1 MRLSVSQVRT
11 RVEQS
16 LLQVCNA
23 AYGNKDLACKT
34 MRTLLRKCLIDDDHS
49 ICVRVSG
56 EYCPCH
62 IDKGMRDASNRFL
75 IKTGKGGVVHAMQAI
90 LETTLDKEY
99 NAYLCAERMAQ
110 AAKDSGCDA
119 FVAAPRIS
127 SCKRKTG
134 DQTENQPEDPKDSVA
149 VDSQNSG
156 DPLQPYVSQLT
167 HPLAIKILMDF
178 IQSKDLASAVGKHCF
193 CVNTSFV
200 ESFHN
205 VILIYAPKRK
215 HFHNSGYD
223 TRVYL
228 SALDWGENITRPHIV
243 NLENPKTKKWLPKK
257 TYNFQLRVVETL
269 HGDVM
274 WAVPK

>member
-1 MRLSVSQVRT
+1 MKVCVSQVTKRI
-11 RVEQS
+11 EQS

-49 ICVRVSG
+49 ICVKVSG

-62 IDKGMRDASNRFL
+62 IDKGMRDANNRFL
-75 IKTGKGGVVHAMQAI
+75 IKTGKGGLVHAMQAI
-90 LETTLDKEY
+90 LDMALDKKY
-99 NAYLCAERMAQ
+99 NAYLCGERMAQ
-110 AAKDSGCDA
+110 AAAGSGCDA

-127 SCKRKTG
+127 ACKRKTT
-134 DQTENQPEDPKDSVA
+134 DDPPESQPDDPKNSVS

-167 HPLAIKILMDF
+167 HPLAIQILMDF
-178 IQSKDLASAVGKHCF
+178 IQSKDLASAVGKHYF

-223 TRVYL
+223 SRVYL
-228 SALDWGENITRPHIV
+228 SALDWGENIKRKHIV
-243 NLENPKTKKWLPKK
+243 NPDNPRNKWLPPK
-257 TYNFQLRVVETL
+257 TYNFQLRVVETM
-269 HGDVM
+269 HGNVM

>member
-1 MRLSVSQVRT
+1 MDQA
-11 RVEQS
+11 

-23 AYGNKDLACKT
+23 AYGNADLACKT
-34 MRTLLRKCLIDDDHS
+34 MRTMLQKCLIEDDHS
-49 ICVRVSG
+49 TCVQVLG
-56 EYCPCH
+56 EDCLCH
-62 IDKGMRDASNRFL
+62 SDKKMRDVKDAFL
-75 IKTGKGGVVHAMQAI
+75 IKQGKGGIVNARKAI
-90 LETTLDKEY
+90 LEDTTDKVN

-110 AAKDSGCDA
+110 AAANHGCDT

-127 SCKRKTG
+127 SCQKPTG
-134 DQTENQPEDPKDSVA
+134 GQKENQPKEAADPLESHLWGEQCEPVSVH
-149 VDSQNSG
+149 SQNSN

-167 HPLAIKILMDF
+167 HPLAIQILMDY
-178 IQSKDLASAVGKHCF
+178 IQSKGLATAVAKHCF

-215 HFHNSGYD
+215 HFSNNGYGSK
-223 TRVYL
+223 VYL
-228 SALDWGENITRPHIV
+228 AAMDWDENITRDHIV
-243 NLENPKTKKWLPKK
+243 SEKDAFKKWLPPK

-269 HGDVM
+269 HGPVI